1 MPPSPSPDA
10 DGSLLKLESQL
21 CFPFYAVSRQLTKAY
36 QPHLQALGLTY
47 PQYLVFLLL
56 WEHEELTVKELGE
69 RLLLD
74 SGTLTPLLKRME
86 QRQWLS
92 RRRDPHDERS
102 VIIGLRPAGRAL
114 QAPASQIPAQ
124 LLAKMN
130 LSPAEFLALRTQ
142 LTQLLT
148 QLTA

>member
-1 MPPSPSPDA
+1 MATTPDTPA
-10 DGSLLKLESQL
+10 SNDLLKLESQL

-56 WEHEELTVKELGE
+56 WEHDTLTVKGLGE

-86 QRQWLS
+86 QKQWLS
-92 RRRDPHDERS
+92 RQRDPHDERS
-102 VIIGLRPAGRAL
+102 VIIRLRPAGRAL
-114 QAPASQIPAQ
+114 EVLASQIPTQ

-130 LSPAEFLALRTQ
+130 LSPAEFTALRTQ

-148 QLTA
+148 QLTT